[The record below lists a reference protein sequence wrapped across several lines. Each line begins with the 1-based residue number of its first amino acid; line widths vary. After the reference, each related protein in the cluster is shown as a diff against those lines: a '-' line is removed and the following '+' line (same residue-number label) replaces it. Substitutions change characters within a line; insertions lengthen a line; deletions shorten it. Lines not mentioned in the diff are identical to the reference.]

1 MARSAAEIAEL
12 MRRQLAD
19 IDHVGFSDLFADD
32 AVFEYPFGFPGS
44 PERIQGREAIRDHL
58 VESRR
63 GAMSRIRITN
73 IESAV
78 HETSD
83 PEVAVVEFTVSGTVV
98 ATGDSFSFASGLGVI
113 TARDGKVVR
122 YRDYSNVAAAGR
134 LLNQEVSAGQGEN
147 A

>member
-12 MRRQLAD
+12 MRRQLAE
-19 IDHVGFSDLFADD
+19 INHGGFSDLFADD

-63 GAMSRIRITN
+63 GAISRIKITTF
-73 IESAV
+73 ESVV

-83 PEVAVVEFTVSGTVV
+83 PEVVFVEFSVSGTVL
-98 ATGDSFSFASGLGVI
+98 ASGESFSFASGLGVI

-122 YRDYSNVAAAGR
+122 YRDYSNVAAAER
-134 LLNQEVSAGQGEN
+134 LLQQEVSTGQREN